1 MKRLVVVA
9 VCGISA
15 AARAGAPD
23 EIGSASDVTVSAD
36 EMKLRLHDGS
46 TDLLRDVPGMFLS
59 QSAGGALADQFS
71 LRGFD
76 GRAATDVSVIVDG
89 VPVNLPSHP
98 DGDGFADTHFL
109 IAPTVSSITLRK
121 GPQSGRAFGIGNA
134 GELSIRTL
142 DVVPGN
148 GVYIAARSGSMA
160 SDFTQA
166 KQRLVRLMHRA
177 VAMTSPTLTHGDA
190 IIAAEVG
197 ITDGFSANPQR
208 FRRSVLMAK
217 WRHPTSSG
225 DIRLAANLYAGRWAE
240 SGLVPAAD
248 IEAGALGRF
257 DSVDPS
263 QGGTTTR
270 ASISAM
276 FETPS
281 DRSEAWRLG
290 AFAVASDWQ
299 HFENPTLFLR
309 NDAEG
314 DQNLVIDSRRSYG
327 MYGDYRRALGWRRT
341 SQLNFGVDLRNDDG
355 SIERWRTV
363 RQHKTTDCFA
373 EANPC
378 QSTDP
383 TIVTMGIY
391 ARQQLDLTPALRIT
405 GGVRLDQYIW
415 NIDDRD
421 SDSSTTNSA
430 IDGSASRARLSPSLS
445 VRLRHG
451 ATTWLLNGQ
460 LGARTTDAHAAVLS
474 DSYAAVVRALTADAG
489 VRVRPSPQLEAAA
502 TLWYTNVEEQQVWDS
517 LAQRVNLAPASTR
530 VGLDTWVKFRP
541 RALLGL
547 QFDAA
552 LSLSPTATLHTPRWL
567 ASSGLGLARA
577 QTTAALRV
585 RSVGMHGDAGYTLLA
600 AVLGRRWGRI
610 DAELTAENLLNRA
623 WNEADITAAY
633 RSTRAGDAT
642 TGRMITPGAPRT
654 VMATVGVRL

>member
-1 MKRLVVVA
+1 MNRLVVVGLCSVSA
-9 VCGISA
+9 VAHG
-15 AARAGAPD
+15 GALD
-23 EIGSASDVTVSAD
+23 EVGSASDVTLNND
-36 EMKLRLHDGS
+36 ELKLRTHDGS
-46 TDLLRDVPGMFLS
+46 TDLLRDLPGLFIS
-59 QSAGGALADQFS
+59 QTAGGAVADLFT

-76 GRAATDVSVIVDG
+76 GRAATDLSVLVDG
-89 VPVNLPSHP
+89 VPVTMPSHP
-98 DGDGFADTHFL
+98 SGDGTADTHFL
-109 IAPTVSSITLRK
+109 IAPTVTSLTLRK
-121 GPQSGRAFGIGNA
+121 GPQPAHAFGVGNA
-134 GELSIRTL
+134 GELSIRTM

-160 SDFTQA
+160 SDFTQV

-217 WRHPTSSG
+217 WRHPTASG
-225 DIRLAANLYAGRWAE
+225 DVRLAANLYAGRWAE

-270 ASISAM
+270 ASVSAM

-281 DRSEAWRLG
+281 DRSEAWRVG

-299 HFENPTLFLR
+299 HFENRTLFLR
-309 NDAEG
+309 NAAEG

-327 MYGDYRRALGWRRT
+327 MYANYRRALSWRRT
-341 SQLNFGVDLRNDDG
+341 SQLNFGVDIRNDDG

-363 RQHKTTDCFA
+363 RQHKTADCFA
-373 EANPC
+373 EVNPC

-383 TIVTMGIY
+383 TIVTMGIF
-391 ARQQLDLTPALRIT
+391 ARQQLDLTPVLRIT
-405 GGVRLDQYIW
+405 AGVRLDQYIW

-421 SDSSTTNSA
+421 PDSSTTNSA

-451 ATTWLLNGQ
+451 ATTWLFNGQ

-489 VRVRPSPQLEAAA
+489 VRVRPSSQLEAAA
-502 TLWYTNVEEQQVWDS
+502 TLWYSNVEAQQVWDS
-517 LAQRVNLAPASTR
+517 ASQRVNLAPASTR
-530 VGLDTWVKFRP
+530 VGVDSWAKFRP
-541 RALLGL
+541 RALWGL

-552 LSLSPTATLHTPRWL
+552 FSLSPTAALHTPRWL
-567 ASSGLGLARA
+567 ASSGLGFANA
-577 QTTAALRV
+577 KAMAALRV

-623 WNEADITAAY
+623 WNEADVTAAY
-633 RSTRAGDAT
+633 RSTRAGDAM